1 MGSPSELVATLGREI
16 VPIRFGAA
24 PGHEPDIA
32 TLGFK
37 GYNLWRMAR
46 LGLPVPQAI
55 VIGTGYCREYLA
67 SPHGLPVHLETALTA
82 QLGSLELATGLK
94 FGSARKPLL
103 VSVRSGAPVSMPGM
117 METVLNVGLTDS
129 TVPGLLRLTGN
140 PRLVWDSYRRLV
152 QSFAEVV
159 YGCSPAPFEEMLRQH
174 LRRADAESARSLD
187 FRALQE
193 LARGALGIFESQTGR
208 PFPQKPLDQ
217 LNAAIESVFASWNGN
232 KAREYRRLNQID
244 ASTGTAV
251 TVQRMVYG
259 NAGGTSGSGVA
270 FTRDPSTG
278 APALYVDFLFNAQG
292 EDVVSGRQS
301 AEDLDALAA
310 LLPDSAEELSRVAQT
325 LEREFRDMQE
335 FEFTI
340 QDGRLF
346 LLQTRTAKRT
356 AWAALRSAIDL
367 VDESLIDPTTALQ
380 RLCTLDLDRIERSE
394 VHAEAAPLARG
405 VPAGL
410 GVVTGRIALDAAA
423 ARRLKSAGHQVILV
437 RDHPSTDDIAAI
449 AAADGLLCA
458 SGGRTSHAAVVAR
471 QLDKACVV
479 GCAALAI
486 DSARRRCSIGATALS
501 EGEIVSLD
509 GASGEIYAGAV
520 KVERIV
526 PSDELQKVDAWRAAA
541 AFAHDVAA
549 ATLPHD

>member
-1 MGSPSELVATLGREI
+1 MGSPSELGATLGREI

-24 PGHEPDIA
+24 PGLEPDVA

-46 LGLPVPQAI
+46 LGLPVPHAI

-67 SPHGLPVHLETALTA
+67 NPRGLPAHLDTALSA

-117 METVLNVGLTDS
+117 METVLNVGLSDS

-174 LRRADAESARSLD
+174 LRRADAESARDLD

-193 LARGALGIFESQTGR
+193 LARAALGIFESQTGR

-217 LNAAIESVFASWNGN
+217 LHAAIESVFASWNGN

-244 ASTGTAV
+244 AGTGTAV

-292 EDVVSGRQS
+292 EDVVGGRQS

-310 LLPDSAEELSRVAQT
+310 LLPDNAEELSRVART
-325 LEREFRDMQE
+325 LEGEFRDMQE

-340 QDGRLF
+340 QDGRLY

-356 AWAALRSAIDL
+356 AWAALRNAIDL
-367 VDESLIDPTTALQ
+367 VEEGLIDPSTALQ
-380 RLCTLDLDRIERSE
+380 RLATLDLDRIERSE

-423 ARRLKSAGHQVILV
+423 ARRLKSAGHHVILV
-437 RDHPSTDDIAAI
+437 RDHPSTDDIAGI

-486 DSARRRCSIGATALS
+486 DTARRRCCIGATALS
-501 EGEIVSLD
+501 EGEVVSLD

-526 PSDELQKVDAWRAAA
+526 PSDDLQKVEAWREAAA
-541 AFAHDVAA
+541 VARDA
-549 ATLPHD
+549 TETTLPHV